1 MRLRCPLLTV
11 LKIDNALN
19 TVGKE
24 TARVVLAHNA
34 KVYLACRSEEK
45 ANAAIADLKKVTGKD
60 DIHFLPLDLSSFSSI
75 KNSAEQFKRCSAWKW
90 SAVSSGI
97 DRNDQ

>member
-11 LKIDNALN
+11 LQIDNTLN
-19 TVGKE
+19 AVGKE

-75 KNSAEQFKRCSAWKW
+75 KKSAEQFKRCSA
-90 SAVSSGI
+90 
-97 DRNDQ
+97 